1 MSQPELTVTVDSKT
15 KTELAKNCKR
25 YLSMTQNDES
35 VRPMSYLT
43 PCTTGEYDEIG
54 WVLVPPHI
62 SGNKEVVDR
71 VYTKDASWE
80 ENKLGAERDNE
91 QLYRTKNGVQERRFN
106 GNWIKSLGLTEGK
119 SSIPA
124 HVHIFGHRN
133 GIVVDSLGHIV
144 SYLNP
149 NEYVVA
155 VQTDY
160 GPVPRVIHVV
170 ISEDRV

>member
-15 KTELAKNCKR
+15 KTELARNCKK
-25 YLSMTQNDES
+25 YLSMTQDDES

-43 PCTTGEYDEIG
+43 PCTGGEFDEIG
-54 WVLVPPHI
+54 WVLVPPHNG
-62 SGNKEVVDR
+62 SSKEVTDR
-71 VYTKDASWE
+71 IYTRDASWE

-124 HVHIFGHRN
+124 HVHIFGHKN
-133 GIVVDSLGHIV
+133 GVVIESLGHIV
-144 SYLNP
+144 TYMNT

-155 VQTDY
+155 VQTEF
-160 GPVPRVIHVV
+160 GPVPRVIKVAV
-170 ISEDRV
+170 AEK